1 MENQNQTINQITELN
16 PTKFYQELL
25 KFSCLPD
32 EIIIEILLRLPVKSV
47 LKFRCVSKSWLS
59 LLSSSHFVK
68 TQIKFSI
75 KDYKNVNF
83 RLVVVASAS
92 GLVGKM
98 CSIYSIVCEKSSFVN
113 VAKIDYPLKPPV
125 GSAKFLGSCN
135 GLICL
140 TAMSFKLMLW
150 NPCTGNYKE
159 FQDSIVKSAV
169 SCYIRYGFGYDAIND
184 DYKVVK
190 IFSFPK
196 DEGKYENMVKIYSL
210 RSNSWKMSES
220 FSGGYINAQSGVILN
235 EALHWEVSHCRGSG
249 AHSEIMTLD
258 LATETYG
265 VMELPSCGDGNV
277 SWTLSVLGG
286 RLVACCNYY
295 PDKTDMWVMKEY
307 GVEKS
312 WTKLVSLS
320 SPSGRMG
327 YISPLFVSE
336 NGDEVLVKLGTDI
349 SLYDKRNASYKSLEI
364 HASGCCLQVQAV
376 TYFESLASP
385 HIGDK

>member
-32 EIIIEILLRLPVKSV
+32 EIIIEILLRLPVKSI
-47 LKFRCVSKSWLS
+47 LKFRCVSKYWLS

-68 TQIKFSI
+68 AQIKFSI
-75 KDYKNVNF
+75 KDCKNVNF

-113 VAKIDYPLKPPV
+113 VAKIDYPLKPPF

-159 FQDSIVKSAV
+159 FQDSFVKSAV
-169 SCYIRYGFGYDAIND
+169 SRYIRYGFGYDAIND

-249 AHSEIMTLD
+249 AHSEIMTFD

-277 SWTLSVLGG
+277 SWTLNVLGG
-286 RLVACCNYY
+286 RLVACCNFYL
-295 PDKTDMWVMKEY
+295 DKTDMWVMKEY

-364 HASGCCLQVQAV
+364 HASGCRLQVQAV
-376 TYFESLASP
+376 TYIESLASP